1 MSNPGGSGEVLAN
14 RIEGHRTP
22 YRTVPDRNFSGMPPG
37 IPYIIGNEAAE
48 RFSFYGM
55 RSILAIFMTTYL
67 MGPGGK
73 LAVMS
78 DTEAAAWFHEFVFGV
93 YFLPILGA
101 IISDGLLGKYRT
113 IVSLSVVYCFGHLA
127 LAIDD
132 TRVGLF
138 IGLLLIAIGSGGI
151 KPCVS
156 AHVGDQFGFGNQHLL
171 SRVFGWFYL
180 SINLGS
186 SVSTYICPILLNDKK
201 FGSHFAFG
209 LPGILMLVATIVF
222 WMGRRKFVHIP
233 PAGLGFVREFFSSE
247 GLAAIGRLF
256 LLYIFV
262 AIFWSLWDQ
271 SSGGEWTLQAR
282 HLNLHFLGIKFLPEQ
297 VQIANPLLILVL
309 VPIFNYVVYPAI
321 DRVFR
326 LTPLRKIGI
335 GLILIASSFAVIWW
349 LQARIDAGAKPS
361 VSWQMLAYVL
371 LTASEV
377 MVSITGLEFSYTQAP
392 KKMKSIVMAA
402 WLFAVA
408 LGNQFTAILNFLI
421 PVLKH
426 MGLDLEHA
434 AYFRFFT
441 VLMVV
446 TAIVFALFARFYRG
460 KTYIQGEELVSPA
473 SVDRSF

>member
-1 MSNPGGSGEVLAN
+1 MLKSGPSGVALTGGTSTA
-14 RIEGHRTP
+14 
-22 YRTVPDRNFSGMPPG
+22 YRTAPDRDFAGMPPG
-37 IPYIIGNEAAE
+37 VPFIIANEAAE

-55 RSILAIFMTTYL
+55 RSILAVFMTTYL

-78 DTEAAAWFHEFVFGV
+78 DTEAGGWFHEFVFGV

-101 IISDGLLGKYRT
+101 ILSDGFLGKYRT
-113 IVSLSVVYCFGHLA
+113 IVSLSIVYCFGHLA

-132 TRVGLF
+132 TRLGLF

-156 AHVGDQFGFGNQHLL
+156 AHVGDQFGLGNQHLL

-209 LPGILMLVATIVF
+209 LPGVLMAIATIVF
-222 WMGRRKFVHIP
+222 WMGRKKYVHIP
-233 PAGLGFVREFFSSE
+233 PGGLSFVREFFSTE
-247 GLAAIGRLF
+247 GLTAIGRLF
-256 LLYIFV
+256 LIYIFV

-271 SSGGEWTLQAR
+271 SAGGEWTLQAR
-282 HLNLHFLGIKFLPEQ
+282 SLNLHFLGMKLLPEQ
-297 VQIANPLLILVL
+297 VQVANPILILVL
-309 VPIFNYVVYPAI
+309 VPVFNYVIYPAI
-321 DRVFR
+321 DCVFR

-335 GLILIASSFAVIWW
+335 GLFLIAASFLVIWW
-349 LQARIDAGAKPS
+349 LQARIDGGAKPS
-361 VSWQMLAYVL
+361 VSWQLLAYVL
-371 LTASEV
+371 LTSSEV

-408 LGNQFTAILNFLI
+408 LGNQFTAVLDFLI
-421 PVLKH
+421 PTLSNMGIDLK
-426 MGLDLEHA
+426 HA

-441 VLMVV
+441 FLMLL
-446 TAIVFALFARFYRG
+446 TAIIFIFFARFYRG
-460 KTYIQGEELVSPA
+460 RTYIQGAEPI
-473 SVDRSF
+473 

>member
-1 MSNPGGSGEVLAN
+1 MSDSGGSGTALA
-14 RIEGHRTP
+14 GSGGGTGTT
-22 YRTVPDRNFSGMPPG
+22 YRTAPDTNFSRMPPG
-37 IPYIIGNEAAE
+37 IPFIVGNEAAE

-78 DTEAAAWFHEFVFGV
+78 DTEAGGWFHEFVFGV

-101 IISDGLLGKYRT
+101 ILSDGFLGKYRT

-132 TRVGLF
+132 TRLGLF

-156 AHVGDQFGFGNQHLL
+156 AHVGDQFGLGNQHLL

-186 SVSTYICPILLNDKK
+186 SISTYICPILLNDKR

-209 LPGILMLVATIVF
+209 LPGVLMAVATVVF
-222 WMGRRKFVHIP
+222 WMGRKKYVHIP
-233 PAGLGFVREFFSSE
+233 PGGLSFVREFFSSE
-247 GLAAIGRLF
+247 GLTAIGRLF
-256 LLYIFV
+256 LIYIFV

-271 SSGGEWTLQAR
+271 SVGGEWTLQAR
-282 HLNLHFLGIKFLPEQ
+282 SLNLHFLGMKLLPEQ
-297 VQIANPLLILVL
+297 VQVANPLLILVL
-309 VPIFNYVVYPAI
+309 VPIFNYVIYPAI
-321 DRVFR
+321 DRIFR

-335 GLILIASSFAVIWW
+335 GLFLIAASFLVIWW
-349 LQARIDAGAKPS
+349 LQARIDGGAKPS
-361 VSWQMLAYVL
+361 VSWQLLAYVL

-408 LGNQFTAILNFLI
+408 LGNQFTALLDFLI
-421 PVLKH
+421 PTLSNMGIDLK
-426 MGLDLEHA
+426 HA

-441 VLMVV
+441 FLMFL
-446 TAIVFALFARFYRG
+446 TAIIFVFFARFYRG
-460 KTYIQGEELVSPA
+460 RTYIQGAEPI
-473 SVDRSF
+473 

>member
-1 MSNPGGSGEVLAN
+1 MSDAAGSGEILA
-14 RIEGHRTP
+14 RSTDGRRTA
-22 YRTVPDRNFSGMPPG
+22 YRTLPDKRFSGMPPG
-37 IPYIIGNEAAE
+37 VPFIIGNEAAE

-55 RSILAIFMTTYL
+55 RSILIIFMTTFL

-73 LAVMS
+73 LAVMG
-78 DTEAAAWFHEFVFGV
+78 DTEATAWFHEFVFGV

-101 IISDGLLGKYRT
+101 IISDGFLGKYRT
-113 IVSLSVVYCFGHLA
+113 IVSLSVVYCLGHLA

-132 TRVGLF
+132 TRLGLL

-156 AHVGDQFGFGNQHLL
+156 AHVGDQFGLGNQHLL

-186 SVSTYICPILLNDKK
+186 SVSNYFCPILLNDKR

-209 LPGILMLVATIVF
+209 LPGLLMVVATIVF
-222 WMGRRKFVHIP
+222 WMGRKKYVHIP
-233 PAGLGFVREFFSSE
+233 PGGLGFFREFFSTE

-271 SSGGEWTLQAR
+271 CAGGEWTLQAR
-282 HLNLHFLGIKFLPEQ
+282 SLNLHFLGIKLLPEQ

-309 VPIFNYVVYPAI
+309 IPIFNYGVYPAI

-335 GLILIASSFAVIWW
+335 GLFLTASSFVVIWW
-349 LQARIDAGAKPS
+349 LQTRIDAGARPS
-361 VSWQMLAYVL
+361 VSWQLLAYVL

-421 PVLKH
+421 PALTNIGVDLK
-426 MGLDLEHA
+426 HA

-441 VLMVV
+441 FLMIL
-446 TAIVFALFARFYRG
+446 TAIIFVIFARLYRG
-460 KTYIQGEELVSPA
+460 QTYIQGEDPISPA
-473 SVDRSF
+473 AFEH

>member
-1 MSNPGGSGEVLAN
+1 MSNPGGSGETLA
-14 RIEGHRTP
+14 RGTGGHRTS
-22 YRTVPDRNFSGMPPG
+22 YRTAPDRNFSGMPRGVPF
-37 IPYIIGNEAAE
+37 IIGNEAAE

-67 MGPGGK
+67 MGSGGK
-73 LAVMS
+73 LAVMG
-78 DTEAAAWFHEFVFGV
+78 DTEATAWFHEFVFGV

-101 IISDGLLGKYRT
+101 IISDGFLGKYRT

-132 TRVGLF
+132 TRLGLF

-156 AHVGDQFGFGNQHLL
+156 AHVGDQFGLGNQHLL

-186 SVSTYICPILLNDKK
+186 SVSTYVCPVLLNDKK
-201 FGSHFAFG
+201 FGSHFAFA
-209 LPGILMLVATIVF
+209 LPGILMVVATIVF
-222 WMGRRKFVHIP
+222 WMGRKKYVHIP
-233 PAGLGFVREFFSSE
+233 PGGLGFVRELFSSE

-282 HLNLHFLGIKFLPEQ
+282 DLNLHFLGIKFLPEQ

-309 VPIFNYVVYPAI
+309 IPIFNYVVYPAI

-335 GLILIASSFAVIWW
+335 GLFLIAASFVVIWW
-349 LQARIDAGAKPS
+349 LQIRIDAGAKPS
-361 VSWQMLAYVL
+361 VSWQLLAYVL

-377 MVSITGLEFSYTQAP
+377 MVSVTGLEFSYTQAP
-392 KKMKSIVMAA
+392 KKMKSIVMAT
-402 WLFAVA
+402 WLLAVA

-421 PVLKH
+421 PTLSNMGVDLK
-426 MGLDLEHA
+426 HA

-441 VLMVV
+441 FLMLL
-446 TAIVFALFARFYRG
+446 TAIIFVAFARFYHG
-460 KTYIQGEELVSPA
+460 KTYIQGEEPISPL
-473 SVDRSF
+473 DFEH